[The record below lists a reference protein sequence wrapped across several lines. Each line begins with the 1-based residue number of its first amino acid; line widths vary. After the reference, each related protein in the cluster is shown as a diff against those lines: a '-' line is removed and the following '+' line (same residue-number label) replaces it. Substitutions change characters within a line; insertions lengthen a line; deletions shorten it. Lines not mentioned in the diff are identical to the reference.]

1 MRALTGRS
9 LNTVTVYIYV
19 KPRRQS
25 VVMQTYIIF
34 GYFVIVDRAHPAI
47 PSERCLQTPSTEE
60 VSTLGLHWV
69 PHGKETYGALVPLQ
83 KLGHESCSLK
93 TALHRTQFQV
103 CGLPLNSAG
112 EYDLLL
118 ATCTVFIRAC
128 MQASVMPSIR
138 KLPSFIYTPAA
149 VSCDPSVI

>member
-1 MRALTGRS
+1 MMRALTGRS

-19 KPRRQS
+19 KPRQQS

-47 PSERCLQTPSTEE
+47 SSERCLQTPSTEE

-69 PHGKETYGALVPLQ
+69 PHGKETYGTLVPLQ

-103 CGLPLNSAG
+103 CGLPLNSMTSFWPHALSLSVHACKLRSCRRFVSFR
-112 EYDLLL
+112 LL
-118 ATCTVFIRAC
+118 
-128 MQASVMPSIR
+128 
-138 KLPSFIYTPAA
+138 YTPLQLCH
-149 VSCDPSVI
+149 VTPP